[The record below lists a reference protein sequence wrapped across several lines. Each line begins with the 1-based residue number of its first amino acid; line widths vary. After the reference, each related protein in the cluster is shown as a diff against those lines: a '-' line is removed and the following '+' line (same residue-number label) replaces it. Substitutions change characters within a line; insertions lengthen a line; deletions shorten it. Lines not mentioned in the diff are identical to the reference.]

1 MNKKEYLKPSI
12 DEVIIN
18 SNDLIRTSDDVKS
31 STGGDN
37 WDDE

>member
-12 DEVIIN
+12 VEVIIN

-31 STGGDN
+31 SFGGGD
-37 WDDE
+37 WDD